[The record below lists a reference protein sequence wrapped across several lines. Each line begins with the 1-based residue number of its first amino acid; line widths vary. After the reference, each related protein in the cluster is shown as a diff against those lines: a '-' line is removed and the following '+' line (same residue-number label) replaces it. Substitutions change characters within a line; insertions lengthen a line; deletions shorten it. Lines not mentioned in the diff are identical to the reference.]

1 MVQLIIKPLALQDLE
16 EIWLYTFQTW
26 SIQQADFYQDQLYY
40 GMQLLSE
47 NNKIAKNISLNAQAY
62 LYYKVNHHYIFF
74 RIENKQLI
82 VIRILHEK
90 MDFVRHL

>member
-16 EIWLYTFQTW
+16 EIWFYTFHTW

-47 NNKIAKNISLNAQAY
+47 NNKIAKNISLNSQAY

-82 VIRILHEK
+82 IIRILHEK

>member
-16 EIWLYTFQTW
+16 EIWFYTFHTW

-47 NNKIAKNISLNAQAY
+47 NNKIFELQS
-62 LYYKVNHHYIFF
+62 
-74 RIENKQLI
+74 
-82 VIRILHEK
+82 
-90 MDFVRHL
+90 

>member
-1 MVQLIIKPLALQDLE
+1 
-16 EIWLYTFQTW
+16 LYTFHTW

-62 LYYKVNHHYIFF
+62 LYYKVNHHYIFSRF
-74 RIENKQLI
+74 ENNQLI
-82 VIRILHEK
+82 IIRILHEK